1 MGMTTVPDVSIPTTA
16 TERTTLPSESRM
28 IDEAVETTFPSIE
41 TSTKMEFEASTST
54 EREDETSYV
63 TEQTSTS
70 AGADIDFTP
79 TEETILEIESI
90 STTTAMPIETTT
102 IAVTLTTGKLE
113 TDTTVV
119 DVTTDASSTVTTEQ
133 TTEGE
138 EQIHELQC
146 KPDASISSD
155 ETVALKCKEADATD
169 EDEEPITVLVSS
181 GLLDLGSFD
190 RSRFKI
196 VVKDLM
202 LMEMK

>member
-1 MGMTTVPDVSIPTTA
+1 MTTSACT
-16 TERTTLPSESRM
+16 
-28 IDEAVETTFPSIE
+28 
-41 TSTKMEFEASTST
+41 
-54 EREDETSYV
+54 
-63 TEQTSTS
+63 

-90 STTTAMPIETTT
+90 STTTATPIETTT
-102 IAVTLTTGKLE
+102 VAVE
-113 TDTTVV
+113 
-119 DVTTDASSTVTTEQ
+119 E
-133 TTEGE
+133 EEE

-155 ETVALKCKEADATD
+155 ETVAMKCREADATD
-169 EDEEPITVLVSS
+169 EEDPITVLVSS

-202 LMEMK
+202 LMKMKRMSEEQRPVIAEPANRRR